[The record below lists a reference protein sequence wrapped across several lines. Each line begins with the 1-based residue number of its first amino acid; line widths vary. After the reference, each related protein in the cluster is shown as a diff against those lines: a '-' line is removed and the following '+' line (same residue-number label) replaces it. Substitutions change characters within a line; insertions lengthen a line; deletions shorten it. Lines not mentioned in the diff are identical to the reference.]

1 MRGLTGLRVLVTG
14 AGQGIGQAVAK
25 RFAQEGARVA
35 INDLCDTAM
44 LRQALESL
52 PSVDGSAHGI
62 AVGDVSDEGAVEQF
76 LARAIECLGGLDVLV
91 NNAGIQLPAPSESL
105 DLKDFERVLAINLRG
120 TVLCARA
127 AIRHF
132 LGTGQS
138 GVIIN
143 NSSVHEIIPKPTYL
157 GYSASKGA
165 IGNVTRTLAL
175 EFADR
180 NIRVNAV
187 APGATIT
194 PINHAWANDPRK
206 RREIELHIPMGRA
219 AKSEEIAGVFAF
231 LASQDAAY
239 ISGQT
244 IYVDGGLTLYA
255 DFKENWSS

>member
-14 AGQGIGQAVAK
+14 GGQGIGLAVAQ

-35 INDLCDTAM
+35 INDLDDTAA
-44 LRQALESL
+44 LRNALASL
-52 PSVDGSAHGI
+52 APAAAGAH
-62 AVGDVSDEGAVEQF
+62 AVAAGDVSREAAVEQF
-76 LARAIECLGGLDVLV
+76 FARAIESLGGLDVLV
-91 NNAGIQLPAPSESL
+91 NNAGIQIPAPSESL
-105 DLKDFERVLAINLRG
+105 DLQDFERVLAINVRG

-132 LGTGQS
+132 LGAGQR
-138 GVIIN
+138 GAIIN
-143 NSSVHEIIPKPTYL
+143 NTSVHEVIPKPTYL

-165 IGNVTRTLAL
+165 VGNITRTLAL

-194 PINHAWANDPRK
+194 PINTAWTDDPAQ
-206 RREIELHIPMGRA
+206 RRAVESHIPMGRA
-219 AKSEEIAGVFAF
+219 AHPEEIAGVFAF